1 MSSSSSIR
9 LRARDGAKKNDDA
22 AAVGA
27 QAAKWL
33 SESPLLGGA
42 CLFSLRDHPSWKL
55 RYAANMLVLCGAL
68 VLLPA
73 TALSGFLTFTATSDE
88 HAAQLLGLALAL
100 ELEWKAFVY
109 VMLFTVSYTSG
120 LMMNK

>member
-1 MSSSSSIR
+1 
-9 LRARDGAKKNDDA
+9 
-22 AAVGA
+22 
-27 QAAKWL
+27 
-33 SESPLLGGA
+33 
-42 CLFSLRDHPSWKL
+42 
-55 RYAANMLVLCGAL
+55 MLVLCGAL

-73 TALSGFLTFTATSDE
+73 TALHGFLTFTATSDE
-88 HAAQLLGLALAL
+88 QAAQLLGLALAL